1 MRVKDDWHV
10 VDVGDKLDLIESF
23 WESAK
28 PGVCR
33 VHAIW
38 RVNDAKAAL
47 VFWGEAAA
55 CSSNKPEFKTV
66 LDRR

>member
-1 MRVKDDWHV
+1 M
-10 VDVGDKLDLIESF
+10 F
-23 WESAK
+23 WEPAK

-47 VFWGEAAA
+47 VFWGEAAD